1 MVFGTS
7 DDCLFQESCHRSPAG
22 EHFKWYKSTPFCL
35 LMIIQ
40 TNCLT
45 EIFVDRALA
54 RAAELDE
61 HLKKTGKV
69 VGILHGLPGEQDNTS
84 NT

>member
-1 MVFGTS
+1 
-7 DDCLFQESCHRSPAG
+7 
-22 EHFKWYKSTPFCL
+22 
-35 LMIIQ
+35 MIIQ